1 MKRNRRGLI
10 NQFIL
15 RNKAL
20 KEMGFKS
27 YNDYLKSDIWIKTK
41 IVWYKAKKRK
51 PAYWGSCNLCGSKS
65 NLVLHHMNYKFNNI
79 CKPTLVGKI
88 TLCEYCHNDFHKYSF
103 ANLKKNIHGALRMYK
118 KYEKS
123 KK

>member
-41 IVWYKAKKRK
+41 IVWYKAKKENQLIGDRVTYVVVK
-51 PAYWGSCNLCGSKS
+51 
-65 NLVLHHMNYKFNNI
+65 VI
-79 CKPTLVGKI
+79 
-88 TLCEYCHNDFHKYSF
+88 
-103 ANLKKNIHGALRMYK
+103 
-118 KYEKS
+118 
-123 KK
+123 